1 MEAVRTTAGTNE
13 GDAMRIEV
21 TSKGME
27 MTPPI
32 EEHARTKS
40 EKLLKYFD
48 GIMEIEMILHAAERE
63 SFHVEVMVD
72 VVKHEPLIGR
82 AEGTNVYSCIDQAV
96 DKAQRQLTE
105 YKERLRD
112 PRRAT

>member
-1 MEAVRTTAGTNE
+1 
-13 GDAMRIEV
+13 MRIEV

-27 MTPPI
+27 LTPPI
-32 EEHARTKS
+32 EEHARSKG

-48 GIMEIEMILHAAERE
+48 GVLEIEMVLHTAERDM
-63 SFHVEVMVD
+63 FQVEVMVD
-72 VVKHEPLIGR
+72 IVKHEPLIGR

-96 DKAQRQLTE
+96 DKAQRQLKE
-105 YKERLRD
+105 HKERLRD

>member
-1 MEAVRTTAGTNE
+1 
-13 GDAMRIEV
+13 MRIEV

-27 MTPPI
+27 LTETI

-48 GIMEIEMILHAAERE
+48 GVQEIEVILHNAERDT
-63 SFHVEVMVD
+63 FQVEVMVD

-82 AEGTNVYSCIDQAV
+82 SEGSNVYSCIDQAV
-96 DKAQRQLTE
+96 DKAQRQLTD

-112 PRRAT
+112 TRRPS